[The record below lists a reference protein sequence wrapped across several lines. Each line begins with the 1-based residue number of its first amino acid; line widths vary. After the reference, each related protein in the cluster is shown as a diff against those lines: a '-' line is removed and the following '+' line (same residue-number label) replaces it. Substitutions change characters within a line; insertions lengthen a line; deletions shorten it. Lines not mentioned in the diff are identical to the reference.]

1 MNATVKRIITFA
13 LAAILI
19 LGLVIP
25 ALAAPL
31 TGGTLTITGAAD
43 STTVYDVYKMFS
55 VEDGNTTAENLYKV
69 GADWKPFVETDA
81 AAYFELD
88 ASGEYVNFVKST
100 TTTADAAVI
109 AELAKNYA
117 TKAESPA
124 QKLTT
129 VTVNGA
135 AVSLNDNGYY
145 LLVPNTGVSGVI
157 VVKNGEDK
165 SIVEKSIAPGVP
177 QLTKE
182 VWEDSA
188 QKYGK
193 ANTVQI
199 GEDSQYKVTILAGEG
214 ASHYVLHDVMDE
226 HIAFNKDTVSITRG
240 GNSVAASE
248 YEVVTDGITDGCTFH
263 VVFDQDWC
271 TSLNKGATIVVTY
284 NGTLL
289 AQALDHGV
297 MTDVETAKDHENTAW
312 LSYTDQPGIETE
324 ADTVATQTYEI
335 NVLKV
340 DQNDSPL
347 AGAGFVL
354 KDNENKYY
362 AIVDNKVTW
371 VTDIEAATVKTS
383 NEEGKLAF
391 YGVDAEIFQ
400 LVEKVVPG
408 GYTGVGDTQVS
419 TKKTGDEFHGQ
430 NVPEANPAIVK
441 NVLGNAL
448 PETGGIGTT
457 VFYVLGGV
465 LLLGALVVLAV
476 LKRKETSAQ

>member
-1 MNATVKRIITFA
+1 MNTTVKRIVTLA
-13 LAAILI
+13 LAAILV

-25 ALAAPL
+25 ALAA
-31 TGGTLTITGAAD
+31 TEKGGTLTITNTVDTG
-43 STTVYDVYKMFS
+43 TVYDVYKMFT

-69 GADWKPFVETDA
+69 GADWKSFVTTDA
-81 AAYFELD
+81 DAYFDLD
-88 ASGEYVNFVKST
+88 ATGEYVNFVKAT

-117 TKAESPA
+117 TKAGSPA

-135 AVSLNDNGYY
+135 AVTLEENGYY
-145 LLVPNTGVSGVI
+145 LLVPNSGVSGVI

-165 SIVEKSIAPGVP
+165 SIVEKSTAPGVP

-182 VWEDSA
+182 VWEDTA

-193 ANTVQI
+193 ENTVEI
-199 GEDSQYKVTILAGEG
+199 GEDSQYKVTVLAGEG
-214 ASHYVLHDVMDE
+214 ASHYVLHDQMDE
-226 HIAFNKDTVSITRG
+226 HIAFKKDTVKVTRG
-240 GNSVAASE
+240 GNDVATSD
-248 YEVVTDGITDGCTFH
+248 YDVVTEGLTDGCTFH
-263 VVFDQDWC
+263 IVFHQDWC

-289 AQALDHGV
+289 AQAMDNGV
-297 MTDVETAKDHENTAW
+297 LTDVETATDHENTAW

-324 ADTVATQTYEI
+324 ADSVATQTYEI

-340 DQNDSPL
+340 DQNDRPL

-354 KDNENKYY
+354 KDNMNKYY
-362 AIVDNKVTW
+362 AIVDNQVDW
-371 VTDIEAATVKTS
+371 VDDIEAATVKTS
-383 NEEGKLAF
+383 DAEGKLAF

-419 TKKTGDEFHGQ
+419 TKGADEFHGK
-430 NVPEANPAIVK
+430 NVSAANPAIVK

-457 VFYVLGGV
+457 VFYVLGGILV
-465 LLLGALVVLAV
+465 IGALAVLAV
-476 LKRKETSAQ
+476 MKRKETSAQ